1 MAEILKPYRM
11 IKDFVSGKDIPEV
24 GAEANRQT
32 VERMLIQDKG
42 FTREDIEVDTGIA
55 FEVAGERYAS
65 TVDLVVSVDGGA
77 NRCMVF
83 KCVPGSLESCER
95 EVVAAARLVDERYQI
110 PFAVVSDGVNAVVFD
125 TNTGK
130 KIGDGLAAIPN
141 KSAARKMMASLSL
154 QPYPAQRIQRER
166 LIFRTY
172 NCEYVNVAKNLPPR
186 K

>member
-1 MAEILKPYRM
+1 MTEILKPYRM
-11 IKDFVSGKDIPEV
+11 IKDFVTGEDIPEV
-24 GAEANRQT
+24 GAEANRQA

-42 FTREDIEVDTGIA
+42 FTREDIAVATAID
-55 FEVAGERYAS
+55 FDVAGERYAS
-65 TVDLVVSVDGGA
+65 TVDLVVRVDGGA

-95 EVVAAARLVDERYQI
+95 EIIAAARLLDRRYQI

-125 TNTGK
+125 TNSGK
-130 KIGDGLAAIPN
+130 KIGDGLAAIP
-141 KSAARKMMASLSL
+141 KKTAARRMMDSLSM
-154 QPYPAQRIQRER
+154 QPCPAGRIERER